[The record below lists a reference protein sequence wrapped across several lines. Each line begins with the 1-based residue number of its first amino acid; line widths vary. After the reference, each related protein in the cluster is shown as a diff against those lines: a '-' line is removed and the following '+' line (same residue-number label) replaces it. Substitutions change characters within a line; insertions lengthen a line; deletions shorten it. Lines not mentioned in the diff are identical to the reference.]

1 MDRHMI
7 KTDITPTLEHTAFD
21 FFYAFARF
29 EFCMKEAGYLKSD
42 KPGKKAEPN
51 WDKFVRSNR
60 TRYTLTPD
68 ALALLEASPQQQIS
82 TSHGKLAWRE
92 IEFDENEYEL
102 QAVAIL
108 LRVARNNVFHGG
120 KRGNSGWDDV
130 NRTMQILTHG
140 KVVLDELAQ
149 FAKFVEYSRG

>member
-1 MDRHMI
+1 MI
-7 KTDITPTLEHTAFD
+7 KSDITPVFEHTAFH

-29 EFCMKEAGYLKSD
+29 EFCLKEAGYLKSD

-51 WDKFVRSNR
+51 WDRFVRSNR
-60 TRYTLTPD
+60 SRYTLSAA
-68 ALALLEASPQQQIS
+68 ALALLNAAPQQQIS
-82 TSHGKLAWRE
+82 TAPGKLAWRE

-108 LRVARNNVFHGG
+108 LRTARNNVFHGG
-120 KRGNSGWDDV
+120 RHGANGWDDV

-140 KVVLDELAQ
+140 KTVLDELAE
-149 FAKFVEYSRG
+149 FARFGDYLRR

>member
-1 MDRHMI
+1 MI
-7 KTDITPTLEHTAFD
+7 KNDITPAFEHTAFD

-60 TRYTLTPD
+60 TRYTLSAE
-68 ALALLEASPQQQIS
+68 ALALLNAAPQQQIS
-82 TSHGKLAWRE
+82 TAPGKLAWRE

-102 QAVAIL
+102 QAVAIV
-108 LRVARNNVFHGG
+108 LRAARNNLFHGG
-120 KRGNSGWDDV
+120 KHGANAWDDV

-140 KVVLDELAQ
+140 KAVLDELAE
-149 FAKFVEYSRG
+149 FAKFGEYTRR

>member
-1 MDRHMI
+1 MI
-7 KTDITPTLEHTAFD
+7 KTDITPAFEHSAFE
-21 FFYAFARF
+21 FLYAFARF

-60 TRYTLTPD
+60 TRYSLSAD
-68 ALALLEASPQQQIS
+68 ALALLNAAPQQQIS
-82 TSHGKLAWRE
+82 TGHGKLAWRE

-120 KRGNSGWDDV
+120 KHGATGWDDV
-130 NRTMQILTHG
+130 NRTLQILTHG
-140 KVVLDELAQ
+140 KNVLDELAE
-149 FAKFVEYSRG
+149 FGRFNEYTRR